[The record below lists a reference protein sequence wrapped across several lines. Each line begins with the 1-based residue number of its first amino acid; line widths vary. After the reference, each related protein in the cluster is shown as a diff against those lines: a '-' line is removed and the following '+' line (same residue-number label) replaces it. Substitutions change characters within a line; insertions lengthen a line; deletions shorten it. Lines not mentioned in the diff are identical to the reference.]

1 MSKKATRSRNQR
13 LFLMWLRVSKKQCHC
28 RIEWIVEHN
37 EYGNGVAREG
47 STPILLW
54 RKSHL
59 KYFMKFDYT
68 LDSAILTSQLNRSYP
83 VSMVFQRIIKAY
95 KEVESGR
102 IRMRK
107 NWECTLGIHCKW
119 WRNRQCVPVKK
130 LTKINRLKTLGPPN
144 LVHPHHPVVVKTNWC
159 ETSCAKES
167 RPIRDYWG
175 PHSEHT
181 PQSHLR

>member
-13 LFLMWLRVSKKQCHC
+13 LFLRWLRVSKKQCHC

-59 KYFMKFDYT
+59 QYFMKFDYT
-68 LDSAILTSQLNRSYP
+68 FDSAIVTSQLNGSYP
-83 VSMVFQRIIKAY
+83 SSIMFQRIMKAY

-107 NWECTLGIHCKW
+107 KWECKLGIHCKW
-119 WRNRQCVPVKK
+119 WRKRLCVPEKIE
-130 LTKINRLKTLGPPN
+130 LKINHLKNPRQPN
-144 LVHPHHPVVVKTNWC
+144 PVHPHHPAVVKTN
-159 ETSCAKES
+159 
-167 RPIRDYWG
+167 
-175 PHSEHT
+175 
-181 PQSHLR
+181 